1 MTHDQPQPKPER
13 SEFEEW
19 RDKYYD
25 KLRTSGRVPDDWKP
39 SDKDNEQLQQ
49 LMDFLVKG
57 PPASRPDEPTEV
69 NIATSAGECEKSRD
83 FQGERPSTY
92 KATNSAEKST
102 YKVTDRP
109 DEPQAREWLLFGSCD
124 PADYDGKTLCN
135 YAHILKCREEVRVI
149 EYAAYKRVCDERDEL
164 RFEFEAKQRPLGEQ
178 VLVLTLERDAKAK
191 ECDELREAHELV
203 CTMYESACR
212 DLKDICAIR
221 DELRAEVERLKDVI
235 RDLDTD
241 CHGAETYAA
250 DLKEERDKLRA
261 ERDWLRAAL
270 TGLLAD
276 TEHADHDCGD
286 SDCPVRIA
294 REALSASRNVADK

>member
-1 MTHDQPQPKPER
+1 MTDDKPQPKPDEIER
-13 SEFEEW
+13 CDSCGATDFAVVRDMTSKRKCHCGNEW
-19 RDKYYD
+19 
-25 KLRTSGRVPDDWKP
+25 PCPPKP
-39 SDKDNEQLQQ
+39 A
-49 LMDFLVKG
+49 
-57 PPASRPDEPTEV
+57 PRPDTSQTKA
-69 NIATSAGECEKSRD
+69 ILATSAGECEKSRD

-92 KATNSAEKST
+92 KVTNSAEKST

-178 VLVLTLERDAKAK
+178 VLALTLERDAKAK
-191 ECDELREAHELV
+191 ECEALEGHLKNQIEHNMKM
-203 CTMYESACR
+203 TEAR
-212 DLKDICAIR
+212 DAALS
-221 DELRAEVERLKDVI
+221 EVERLKDVI

-241 CHGAETYAA
+241 CHGAEMYAA
-250 DLKEERDKLRA
+250 DLKEERDELAVENARMR
-261 ERDWLRAAL
+261 EAL
-270 TGLLAD
+270 EMIASLYYSSGD
-276 TEHADHDCGD
+276 EEHQE
-286 SDCPVRIA
+286 IA